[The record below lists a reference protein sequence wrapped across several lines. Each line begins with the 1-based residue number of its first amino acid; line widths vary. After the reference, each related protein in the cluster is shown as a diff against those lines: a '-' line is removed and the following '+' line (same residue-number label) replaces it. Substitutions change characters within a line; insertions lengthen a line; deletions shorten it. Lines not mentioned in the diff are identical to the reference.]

1 MKFLITT
8 TASNNQR
15 LSKLQEWLPLSCVH
29 PRILSSQ
36 QEQEVWAT
44 GLYHILTVTSPS
56 SFTPLDILISYPRAT
71 CLHQSL
77 QISYLFNILYFI
89 YTLCFWGHQVS
100 KKFCLT
106 EWNILHNTQT
116 SKFDLKARNWYTCI
130 TINLTQSCSK
140 IDVKRDWEQDYTC
153 M

>member
-1 MKFLITT
+1 MFHKPSVIWQSL
-8 TASNNQR
+8 
-15 LSKLQEWLPLSCVH
+15 
-29 PRILSSQ
+29 SQ
-36 QEQEVWAT
+36 QFCLNTEHINLVSCIPLWNSWSQQQPVITKDYQSCKSDFPCHVFIPEFWA
-44 GLYHILTVTSPS
+44 LSRNILTVTSPS

-116 SKFDLKARNWYTCI
+116 SKFDWRQETDTHAL
-130 TINLTQSCSK
+130 Q
-140 IDVKRDWEQDYTC
+140 
-153 M
+153 